1 MIAMLLGLSVAVAD
15 VPAPE
20 PTEDEC
26 AETIPIKK
34 GKPIPAALVDDTG
47 RAVCSGL
54 LEPTSSFAHLLAIE
68 RDAQTAEELH
78 ALDVSILQT
87 ERDWYKN
94 QLEQD
99 RDVRWWETPQAQ
111 RTIGRVE
118 MLATVSIVAGI
129 VAGAYNMSKG
139 GD

>member
-1 MIAMLLGLSVAVAD
+1 
-15 VPAPE
+15 
-20 PTEDEC
+20 
-26 AETIPIKK
+26 
-34 GKPIPAALVDDTG
+34 
-47 RAVCSGL
+47 L

-139 GD
+139 GE

>member
-1 MIAMLLGLSVAVAD
+1 MIAVLLALSVAVAG
-15 VPAPE
+15 VPSPE
-20 PTEDEC
+20 RTEDEC
-26 AETIPIKK
+26 AQTIPIEK
-34 GKPIPAALVDDTG
+34 GDSMPVELVDDTG

-68 RDAQTAEELH
+68 KDAKTAEELH

-87 ERDWYKN
+87 ERDWYRN

-118 MLATVSIVAGI
+118 MLATISIVAGI
-129 VAGAYNMSKG
+129 VAGAYNIGKG
-139 GD
+139 GK